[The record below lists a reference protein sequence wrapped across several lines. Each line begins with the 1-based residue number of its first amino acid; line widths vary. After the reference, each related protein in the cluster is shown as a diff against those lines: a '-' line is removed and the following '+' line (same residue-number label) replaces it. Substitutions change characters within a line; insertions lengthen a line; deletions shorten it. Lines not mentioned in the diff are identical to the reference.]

1 MYQLHLAEVRQ
12 YCERKQYSIELY
24 AGAEVLYTPAIE
36 RYASEHR
43 FQTLADSEYVLM
55 EFVSDITCAE
65 LEDALDL
72 MERAGYSTI
81 IAHAERYA
89 CMYHGSARKV
99 KERHDVRYQMNCN
112 TVLRKRGFFKDHAV
126 EKWLKDELI
135 DFIATDAYDTERR
148 PSRMR
153 DAYKMLCQ
161 RYGKQYANLITGK
174 ME

>member
-1 MYQLHLAEVRQ
+1 
-12 YCERKQYSIELY
+12 
-24 AGAEVLYTPAIE
+24 
-36 RYASEHR
+36 
-43 FQTLADSEYVLM
+43 
-55 EFVSDITCAE
+55 
-65 LEDALDL
+65 
-72 MERAGYSTI
+72 
-81 IAHAERYA
+81 
-89 CMYHGSARKV
+89 MYHGSARKV